1 MNKYK
6 IQIYTLIILG
16 GIIMIFLIDNDQVKK
31 SAPLQNST
39 ENIFS
44 PNDVSDPFDLVPPN
58 WTRVTPKSSMRLA
71 EFNVNNNSGS
81 YDVIV
86 FKNIGGTENQNI
98 ERWFNQFSGDY
109 LPQLEK
115 QSESMDIRGS
125 KLIYVQ
131 TSGSFN
137 GGMGQSAPIDAA
149 GLMGFIINTKEDVYY
164 FKAVADAKIIA
175 EGKRDFVQTVLS
187 LPIF

>member
-6 IQIYTLIILG
+6 IQIYTLIFLS
-16 GIIMIFLIDNDQVKK
+16 GIIMIFLIDNDQEKK

-44 PNDVSDPFDLVPPN
+44 SNDLSDPFDLVPPN

-109 LPQLEK
+109 LP
-115 QSESMDIRGS
+115 
-125 KLIYVQ
+125 
-131 TSGSFN
+131 
-137 GGMGQSAPIDAA
+137 
-149 GLMGFIINTKEDVYY
+149 
-164 FKAVADAKIIA
+164 
-175 EGKRDFVQTVLS
+175 
-187 LPIF
+187 

>member
-6 IQIYTLIILG
+6 IQIYTLIFLG

-131 TSGSFN
+131 TCGSFN

-149 GLMGFIINTKEDVYY
+149 GLMGFIIKLKKM
-164 FKAVADAKIIA
+164 FIISRLWQMQ
-175 EGKRDFVQTVLS
+175 K
-187 LPIF
+187 